1 MSKLSQFNP
10 TTYVEQGNKKGS
22 FALFQAEFALYT
34 AEVAQNYIRALQWP
48 ACAAEEE
55 MCLLVPSLW
64 YQQLRA
70 HHYQQ
75 SALEHN
81 SGTYF
86 YVSMTTCIYFSF
98 FFFFFLAKSTPYK
111 AGGKLKFVP
120 SESKSVSIQN
130 QKGSSAVKRSFS
142 SFSFLFFRKGLIVN
156 NWKRGKK
163 SPQVVYCHFLLH
175 RG

>member
-1 MSKLSQFNP
+1 MF
-10 TTYVEQGNKKGS
+10 VELGNKKGS

-34 AEVAQNYIRALQWP
+34 AEVAQSDIRALQWP
-48 ACAAEEE
+48 ACAAEKE
-55 MCLLVPSLW
+55 MCLLIPSLW
-64 YQQLRA
+64 YPQQLRA
-70 HHYQQ
+70 HHCQQ
-75 SALEHN
+75 SALEHLA
-81 SGTYF
+81 TCPQF
-86 YVSMTTCIYFSF
+86 WLLFLCIYNNLSLF
-98 FFFFFLAKSTPYK
+98 FFLFFPLAKSTPYT

-156 NWKRGKK
+156 NWKREEK